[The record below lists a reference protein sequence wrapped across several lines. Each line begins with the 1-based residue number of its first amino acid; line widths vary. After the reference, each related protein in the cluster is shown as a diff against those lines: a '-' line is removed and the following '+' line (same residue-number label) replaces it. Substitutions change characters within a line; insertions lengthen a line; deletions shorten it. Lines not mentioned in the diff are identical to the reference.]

1 MLNIECAVLM
11 GANIASE
18 VAKEDFCEATIGKF
32 EMVSVAHV
40 KQYTGFCEYLNLS
53 STAPKFTKPSGYQNI
68 FVVYFQCIF
77 SKAVPSA
84 LLM

>member
-40 KQYTGFCEYLNLS
+40 KQCTGFCEYLNLS
-53 STAPKFTKPSGYQNI
+53 STTPKFTNHPATKTL
-68 FVVYFQCIF
+68 F
-77 SKAVPSA
+77 SSISSVLFK
-84 LLM
+84 